1 MNSSKNI
8 FQTTGC
14 FTQEQL
20 LRYVKGEMTMEEKRA
35 VELHLPDCEICFDAV
50 EGLMLVEKSNLN
62 AVEADLTRQ
71 VDELIQEQK
80 RKKIIPFYARWYSM
94 AAAIALLLF
103 ISFYLAKIYVN
114 NGSENLA
121 VNTAPSENTKP
132 QSTVIA
138 PQPTL
143 NDSVAENQN
152 STGNSVVIKA
162 PDLNKRIGNNNQ
174 SESKVEQKIAAS
186 EIAKGS
192 VSDDN
197 ASIAVAEDKYLSK
210 DETAERVTEE
220 PALLS
225 KTDAVKKDSESFKS
239 TGGGANNATQ
249 LNSVTIDAVGKAYKS
264 KNIEAPVSQPAPA
277 ALKETEKSNTD
288 FDFELYDK
296 GVDAFNNKDF
306 ETSQKVFRQILGK
319 QPGNINANY
328 YSGVSEYEL
337 KNYNESIRY
346 LDAVIKNKRSS
357 FYESALWYK
366 SQCLLKTDKKTDAKK
381 ILESI
386 VKYKGNYKTQAE
398 QLLKEL
404 D

>member
-20 LRYVKGEMTMEEKRA
+20 LRYVKGEMTPEEKRA

-50 EGLMLVEKSNLN
+50 EGLSLVEKSNLS

-71 VDELIQEQK
+71 VNELIQEQK
-80 RKKIIPFYARWYSM
+80 RKKVIPFYARWYSM

-103 ISFYLAKIYVN
+103 VSFYLAKIYVN
-114 NGSENLA
+114 TDSENLA
-121 VNTAPSENTKP
+121 VNTVPSENPKP
-132 QSTVIA
+132 PSAVIA
-138 PQPTL
+138 NKPAL
-143 NDSVAENQN
+143 KDSVSEIQN
-152 STGNSVVIKA
+152 STGNSVVNKA
-162 PDLNKRIGNNNQ
+162 PDLNKSIVSNNQ
-174 SESKVEQKIAAS
+174 SESKVKQEIAAT

-192 VSDDN
+192 VNDDN
-197 ASIAVAEDKYLSK
+197 ASVAVAEDKYLSK
-210 DETAERVTEE
+210 DEAAERATEE

-225 KTDAVKKDSESFKS
+225 KTDASKKDSESLKGTS
-239 TGGGANNATQ
+239 GGANNATQ
-249 LNSVTIDAVGKAYKS
+249 LNSVTIDAVGKASKS
-264 KNIEAPVSQPAPA
+264 KNTEAPVSQAAPA

-306 ETSQKVFRQILGK
+306 ETSQKVFRQVLGK

-337 KNYNESIRY
+337 KNYNESISY
-346 LDAVIKNKRSS
+346 LDVVIKNKRSS